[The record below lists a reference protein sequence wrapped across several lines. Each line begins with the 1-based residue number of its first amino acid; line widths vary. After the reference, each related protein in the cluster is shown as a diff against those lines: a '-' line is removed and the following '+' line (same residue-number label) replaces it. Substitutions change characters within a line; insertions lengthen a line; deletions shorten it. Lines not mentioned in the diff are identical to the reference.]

1 MGFVTIEGRNI
12 HYQFPAQAEAR
23 VRQGH
28 NVLMIHGAVD
38 NHRVWRHQYAYL
50 ERGHTPL
57 SIYLP
62 AHGDSQGPPIDNPA
76 EFRQFIKAFVD
87 VMDLPPFVF
96 AGHSMGG
103 SMALDYAIHHPEDVE
118 GLVIVGGGAHWDMS
132 AEDLDV
138 WTSDPERAQRENV
151 ALLFSKKT
159 SKRLIGEY
167 AKQLAAQGPEACA
180 ADFLNCDRY
189 DLLGQ
194 IAQIEVP
201 TLVAAGDEE
210 EWLENSREIHA
221 SAMNTTF
228 EIIPAAGHAV
238 MIEQPALLNEKIGA
252 YLKSLS

>member
-1 MGFVTIEGRNI
+1 MGFVTVEGRNI
-12 HYQFPAQAEAR
+12 HYQFPSQAEAR
-23 VRQGH
+23 VRQGR
-28 NVLMIHGAVD
+28 NVLMVHGAVD
-38 NHRVWRHQYAYL
+38 NHLVWRYQHAYL
-50 ERGHTPL
+50 EREHTPL
-57 SIYLP
+57 SIDLP
-62 AHGDSQGPPIDNPA
+62 GHGDSQGPPIDNPA
-76 EFRQFIKAFVD
+76 DFRHFIKAFVD
-87 VMDLPPFVF
+87 VMDLVPFVF

-118 GLVIVGGGAHWDMS
+118 GLIIVGGGAHWDM
-132 AEDLDV
+132 APEDLEV

-159 SKRLIGEY
+159 SKRLVEEY
-167 AKQLAAQGPEACA
+167 AKQLAAQPPEACA

-194 IAQIEVP
+194 INQITVS

-252 YLKSLS
+252 YLNSLS

>member
-1 MGFVTIEGRNI
+1 MGFVTVEGRNI
-12 HYQFPAQAEAR
+12 HYLFPPQAEAR

-28 NVLMIHGAVD
+28 NVLMVHGAVD
-38 NHRVWRHQYAYL
+38 NHLVWRYQYAYL

-57 SIYLP
+57 SVDLP
-62 AHGDSQGPPIDNPA
+62 GHGDSQGPPIDDPA
-76 EFRQFIKAFVD
+76 EFRQFIKSFVD
-87 VMDLPPFVF
+87 VMGLSPFVF

-103 SMALDYAIHHPEDVE
+103 SMALDYAIHHPDDVK
-118 GLVIVGGGAHWDMS
+118 GLIIVGGGAHWDMP
-132 AEDLDV
+132 AEDLEV
-138 WTSDPERAQRENV
+138 WTTDPERAQRENV

-159 SKRLIGEY
+159 SKRLVEEY
-167 AKQLAAQGPEACA
+167 ARQLAAQPPDACA

-194 IAQIEVP
+194 IDQIQVP
-201 TLVAAGDEE
+201 TLVVAGDEE

-221 SAMNTTF
+221 SAMNATL

-252 YLKSLS
+252 YLNSLP

>member
-1 MGFVTIEGRNI
+1 MGFVTVEGRNI
-12 HYQFPAQAEAR
+12 HYQFPSQAEAR
-23 VRQGH
+23 VRQGR
-28 NVLMIHGAVD
+28 NVLMVHGAVD
-38 NHRVWRHQYAYL
+38 NHLVWRYQHAYL
-50 ERGHTPL
+50 EREHTPL
-57 SIYLP
+57 SIDLP
-62 AHGDSQGPPIDNPA
+62 GHGESQGPPIDDPA
-76 EFRQFIKAFVD
+76 DFRHFIKAFVD
-87 VMDLPPFVF
+87 VMDLAPFVF

-118 GLVIVGGGAHWDMS
+118 GLIIVGGGAHWDM
-132 AEDLDV
+132 APEDLEV
-138 WTSDPERAQRENV
+138 WTSDPERAHRENV

-159 SKRLIGEY
+159 SKRLVEEY
-167 AKQLAAQGPEACA
+167 AKQLAAQPPDACA

-194 IAQIEVP
+194 INQINVP

-238 MIEQPALLNEKIGA
+238 MIEQPTLLNEKIGA
-252 YLKSLS
+252 YLDSLP

>member
-1 MGFVTIEGRNI
+1 MGFVTVEGRNI
-12 HYQFPAQAEAR
+12 HYQFPSQAEAR
-23 VRQGH
+23 VRQGR
-28 NVLMIHGAVD
+28 NVLMVHGAVD
-38 NHRVWRHQYAYL
+38 NHLVWRYQHAYL
-50 ERGHTPL
+50 EREHTPL
-57 SIYLP
+57 SIDLP
-62 AHGDSQGPPIDNPA
+62 GHGDSQGPPIDDPA
-76 EFRQFIKAFVD
+76 DFRHFIKAFVD
-87 VMDLPPFVF
+87 VMDLAPFVF

-118 GLVIVGGGAHWDMS
+118 GLIIVGGGAHWDM
-132 AEDLDV
+132 APEDLEV

-159 SKRLIGEY
+159 SRRLVEEY
-167 AKQLAAQGPEACA
+167 AKQLAAQPPDACA

-194 IAQIEVP
+194 INQITIP

-238 MIEQPALLNEKIGA
+238 MIEQPTLLNEKIGA
-252 YLKSLS
+252 YLDSLP

>member
-12 HYQFPAQAEAR
+12 HYQFPPQAEAR

-28 NVLMIHGAVD
+28 NILMVHGAVD
-38 NHRVWRHQYAYL
+38 NHLVWRYQHAYL

-57 SIYLP
+57 SIDLP
-62 AHGDSQGPPIDNPA
+62 SHGDSQGPPIDNPD
-76 EFRQFIKAFVD
+76 EFRRFIKSFVD

-103 SMALDYAIHHPEDVE
+103 SMALDYAIHHPEDVK
-118 GLVIVGGGAHWDMS
+118 GLIIVGGGAHWDMP
-132 AEDLDV
+132 AEDLEV
-138 WTSDPERAQRENV
+138 WTTDPERAQRENV

-159 SKRLIGEY
+159 PNPLVEEY
-167 AKQLAAQGPEACA
+167 AKQLAAQPPDACA

-189 DLLGQ
+189 DLLSQ
-194 IAQIEVP
+194 INQIRVP
-201 TLVAAGDEE
+201 TLVVAGDEE

-228 EIIPAAGHAV
+228 EMIPAAGHAV

-252 YLKSLS
+252 YLNSLP

>member
-1 MGFVTIEGRNI
+1 MGFVTVDGRNI
-12 HYQFPAQAEAR
+12 HYQFPPQAEAS

-28 NVLMIHGAVD
+28 NVLMVHGAVD
-38 NHRVWRHQYAYL
+38 NHNVWRYQHAYL
-50 ERGHTPL
+50 EREHTPL
-57 SIYLP
+57 SIDLP
-62 AHGDSQGPPIDNPA
+62 GHGDSQGPPIDDPT

-87 VMDLPPFVF
+87 IMDLPPFVF

-103 SMALDYAIHHPEDVE
+103 SMALDYAIHHPDDVK
-118 GLVIVGGGAHWDMS
+118 GLVLVGAGAHWDMS
-132 AEDLDV
+132 PEDLEV
-138 WTSDPERAQRENV
+138 WTTDPERAQRENV

-159 SKRLIGEY
+159 PPRLVEEY
-167 AKQLAAQGPEACA
+167 ARQLAAQSPDACA
-180 ADFLNCDRY
+180 ADFLNCDKY

-194 IAQIEVP
+194 INQISVP
-201 TLVAAGDEE
+201 ALVAAGDEE

-252 YLKSLS
+252 YLNALP

>member
-1 MGFVTIEGRNI
+1 MGFVTVEGRNV
-12 HYQFPAQAEAR
+12 HYQFPSQAEAR
-23 VRQGH
+23 VRQGR
-28 NVLMIHGAVD
+28 NVLMVHGAVD
-38 NHRVWRHQYAYL
+38 NHLVWRYQHAYL
-50 ERGHTPL
+50 EREHTPL
-57 SIYLP
+57 SIDLP
-62 AHGDSQGPPIDNPA
+62 GHGDSQGPPIDDPA
-76 EFRQFIKAFVD
+76 DFRHFIKAFVD
-87 VMDLPPFVF
+87 VMDLVPFVF

-103 SMALDYAIHHPEDVE
+103 SMALDYAIHHPEHVE
-118 GLVIVGGGAHWDMS
+118 GLIIVGGGAHWDM
-132 AEDLDV
+132 APEDLEV

-159 SKRLIGEY
+159 SKRLVEEY
-167 AKQLAAQGPEACA
+167 AKQLAAQPPEACA

-194 IAQIEVP
+194 INQITVP

-252 YLKSLS
+252 YLESLS

>member
-1 MGFVTIEGRNI
+1 MGFVTVEGRNI
-12 HYQFPAQAEAR
+12 HYQFPSQAEAR
-23 VRQGH
+23 VRQGR
-28 NVLMIHGAVD
+28 NVLMVHGAVD
-38 NHRVWRHQYAYL
+38 NHLVWRYQHAYL
-50 ERGHTPL
+50 EREHTPL
-57 SIYLP
+57 SIDLP
-62 AHGDSQGPPIDNPA
+62 GHGDSQGPPIDDPA
-76 EFRQFIKAFVD
+76 DFRHFIKAFVD
-87 VMDLPPFVF
+87 VMDLVPFVF

-118 GLVIVGGGAHWDMS
+118 GLIIVGGGAHWDM
-132 AEDLDV
+132 APEDLEV

-159 SKRLIGEY
+159 SKRLVEEY
-167 AKQLAAQGPEACA
+167 AKQLAAQPPDACA

-194 IAQIEVP
+194 INQITVP

-252 YLKSLS
+252 YLNSLS

>member
-1 MGFVTIEGRNI
+1 MGFVTVEGRNI
-12 HYQFPAQAEAR
+12 HYQFPSQAEAR
-23 VRQGH
+23 VRQGR
-28 NVLMIHGAVD
+28 NVLMVHGAVD
-38 NHRVWRHQYAYL
+38 NHLVWRYQHAYL
-50 ERGHTPL
+50 EREHTPL
-57 SIYLP
+57 SIDLP
-62 AHGDSQGPPIDNPA
+62 GHGDSQGPPIDDPA
-76 EFRQFIKAFVD
+76 DFRHFIKAFVD
-87 VMDLPPFVF
+87 VMDLVPFVF

-118 GLVIVGGGAHWDMS
+118 GLIIVGGGAHWDM
-132 AEDLDV
+132 APEDLEV

-159 SKRLIGEY
+159 SKRLVEEY
-167 AKQLAAQGPEACA
+167 AKQLAAQGPGTCT

-194 IAQIEVP
+194 INQITVP

-238 MIEQPALLNEKIGA
+238 MIEQPTLLNEKIGA
-252 YLKSLS
+252 YLESLP

>member
-1 MGFVTIEGRNI
+1 MGFVTVEGRNI
-12 HYQFPAQAEAR
+12 HYRFPSQAEAR

-28 NVLMIHGAVD
+28 KVLMVHGAVD
-38 NHRVWRHQYAYL
+38 NHLVWRYQHAYL
-50 ERGHTPL
+50 EREHTPL
-57 SIYLP
+57 SIDLP
-62 AHGDSQGPPIDNPA
+62 GHGDSQGPPIDTPA
-76 EFRQFIKAFVD
+76 DFRHFIKAFVD
-87 VMDLPPFVF
+87 VMDLAPFVF

-103 SMALDYAIHHPEDVE
+103 SMALDYAIHHPDDVT
-118 GLVIVGGGAHWDMS
+118 GLILVGAGAHWELS
-132 AEDLDV
+132 AEHLEL
-138 WTSDPERAQRENV
+138 WTTDPERAQRENV

-159 SKRLIGEY
+159 SQRLVDEY
-167 AKQLAAQGPEACA
+167 AKQLAAQGPGTCT

-194 IAQIEVP
+194 INQIQLP
-201 TLVAAGDEE
+201 TLVVAGDEE

-252 YLKSLS
+252 YLDSLP